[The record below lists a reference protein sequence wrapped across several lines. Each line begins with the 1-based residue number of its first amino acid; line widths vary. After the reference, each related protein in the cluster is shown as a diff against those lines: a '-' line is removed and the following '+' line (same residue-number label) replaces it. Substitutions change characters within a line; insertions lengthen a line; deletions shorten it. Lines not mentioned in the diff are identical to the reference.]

1 MAHIDVEHTPTAV
14 VEIIAA
20 TAIAPTVAAFGKIA
34 MGYGV
39 EVQCCERDEV
49 LTTIGVCLHQCYKAE
64 AREAEAEAEIHH
76 AMRLGCGVD
85 IAAYEVATGVELHHV
100 NALETE
106 GRLGNIGA
114 IKC

>member
-20 TAIAPTVAAFGKIA
+20 TAIASTVAAFGKIA

-49 LTTIGVCLHQCYKAE
+49 LMTIGICLHQCYKAE
-64 AREAEAEAEIHH
+64 AS
-76 AMRLGCGVD
+76 GVD